1 MMPSV
6 SLRDGAGAL
15 MRAGVT
21 RLLDL
26 ILPPSCLLCE
36 GRVGEARTL
45 CAPCWRQ
52 LHFLSAPQ
60 CACCGFPFAYDQGG
74 GALCAA
80 CSARPPAFD
89 RARAVLAYDDASRA
103 LLTRLK
109 FGDRHDGVPAFGD
122 WLVRA
127 AQDMLDAGALIA
139 PVPLHR
145 RRLIARR
152 FNQAALLAAAL
163 ARRSGNTVIP
173 DLLVRTRATPPQ
185 VGLTALGRKRNV
197 ARAFA
202 LRPRHGAAVRGSH
215 IVLVDDV
222 LTTGAT
228 VEACARVLKKAGAA
242 RVDVLT
248 VARVVSERALPI

>member
-1 MMPSV
+1 MTRSGLSDG
-6 SLRDGAGAL
+6 SLAAR
-15 MRAGVT
+15 MRSGLGGV
-21 RLLDL
+21 LDL
-26 ILPPSCLLCE
+26 VLPPSCLLCE

-45 CAPCWRQ
+45 CAACWRQ

-60 CACCGFPFAYDQGG
+60 CASCGFPFTYDQGEA
-74 GALCAA
+74 ALCAA

-103 LLTRLK
+103 LMTRLK
-109 FGDRHDGVPAFGD
+109 FGDRHEGVPAFGD
-122 WLVRA
+122 WLARTGRTVLDEA
-127 AQDMLDAGALIA
+127 AVIA

-163 ARRSGNTVIP
+163 ARRCGRPLIP
-173 DLLVRTRATPPQ
+173 DLLIRTRPTLPQ
-185 VGLTALGRKRNV
+185 VGLTAIGRKRNV

-202 LRPRHGAAVRGSH
+202 VRPRYGATVKGTH

-228 VEACARVLKKAGAA
+228 AEACARVLKRAGAA

-248 VARVVSERALPI
+248 LARVVSERALPI